1 MNRAALAAAL
11 LFSSAAPAA
20 DFEFGRQGQLVP
32 NGSLGISYQSNGNAS
47 FFLANISPDLAYFIA
62 DHFALGVAIRYFL
75 QKSTG
80 PGFDTGLQTSAGIE
94 PYGAVDLP
102 LSPLLSFFPRAGVEV
117 LSSPGDRRSLA
128 LTAFAPVLLHPAPH
142 FFLGFG
148 PGVIVEVS
156 ATVPSTS
163 VAVGLPTQGTSRAFI
178 LLAQSIVG
186 GYF

>member
-11 LFSSAAPAA
+11 LISSAAPAA
-20 DFEFGRQGQLVP
+20 DFEFGKQGQLVP
-32 NGSLGISYQSNGNAS
+32 NGTLGFTYQTDGNTS
-47 FFLANISPDLAYFIA
+47 FFLASISPDLAYFIA
-62 DHFALGVAIRYFL
+62 DHLALGLAIHYFL
-75 QKSTG
+75 QKTTARGVDSG
-80 PGFDTGLQTSAGIE
+80 IQTSAGIE

-117 LSSPGDRRSLA
+117 RSSPGDRRSLA
-128 LTAFAPVLLHPAPH
+128 LTAFAPLLLHPAPH

-148 PGVIVEVS
+148 PGIIAEVV

-163 VAVGLPTQGTSRAFI
+163 VGIGQPTQGTSRTVTV
-178 LLAQSIVG
+178 LAQSIVG